1 MRVVV
6 RMSQCLGVFG
16 SPCCCV
22 APMKA
27 CSWTTSS
34 CSSSVWGS
42 LTTTTTS
49 TSTTTSPASSAW
61 RTCSVRKRWTIKPS
75 TTSAVTYYIKWSK
88 YRRRSHPR
96 VTVQPSLP
104 PRVSMESQVT
114 FCKMQQA
121 TNHKIDN
128 QMFVFS
134 STGVIQ
140 VLIWV
145 SRSPEI
151 TRWNLYWSSWAKS
164 VVWGEC

>member
-1 MRVVV
+1 MWLWEWV
-6 RMSQCLGVFG
+6 
-16 SPCCCV
+16 
-22 APMKA
+22 
-27 CSWTTSS
+27 
-34 CSSSVWGS
+34 SVWVC
-42 LTTTTTS
+42 LAHLAVVLLPWRHAAEQ
-49 TSTTTSPASSAW
+49 PAPAAHLSEVRW
-61 RTCSVRKRWTIKPS
+61 RQLRHRLRRLPHLHRPPGEHVQCVNVTIKPS